1 MSRLTNRNEKGEA
14 YVQLYADPDRVAE
27 VIVEQAKK
35 EKAVI
40 ERLAYYEDLEEQG
53 KLIELPCAVGTK
65 VYCIHRTPTKP
76 IIVCTKADEFM
87 LALCVLEEQLGKTVF
102 LTQEAAEA
110 ALKEREQE

>member
-40 ERLAYYEDLEEQG
+40 DDMIPF
-53 KLIELPCAVGTK
+53 K
-65 VYCIHRTPTKP
+65 
-76 IIVCTKADEFM
+76 
-87 LALCVLEEQLGKTVF
+87 
-102 LTQEAAEA
+102 
-110 ALKEREQE
+110 